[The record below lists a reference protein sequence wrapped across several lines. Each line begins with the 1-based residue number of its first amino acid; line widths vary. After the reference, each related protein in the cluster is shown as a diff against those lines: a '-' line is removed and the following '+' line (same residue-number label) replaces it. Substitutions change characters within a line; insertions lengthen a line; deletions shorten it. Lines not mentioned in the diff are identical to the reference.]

1 MSNLWLALILLG
13 VGVWVAHDGLAPRPA
28 IREARGSW
36 APVDRVK
43 DWLAQADLPGVTIW
57 HVVALCAAGCVAG
70 GFAGYVTFGVPVTA
84 ALGAV
89 GGALAV
95 PVWLR
100 TRHTRRRPARQRAI
114 AEALE
119 RMRDT
124 LGTGLTLD
132 HAFQGLANNGPETLQ
147 RPFRQFEAELP
158 PHTDSF
164 ETAAVRLR
172 DRLADSTWDLV
183 TAGLLLH
190 DEVGSTRF
198 GSCLDHLARW
208 QRSDLAL
215 RDRLVAARA
224 RIVLTAK
231 VMAVLPVILL
241 VLVRWWSPVATAR
254 TFETPLGQALL
265 ALSVLAIV
273 IGYAWMLWLA
283 QLPDE
288 ERVLV
293 RR

>member
-1 MSNLWLALILLG
+1 MSNLWVALILLG
-13 VGVWVAHDGLAPRPA
+13 VGVWLAHDGLAPQRTK
-28 IREARGSW
+28 ARTHSAW
-36 APVDRVK
+36 APVGRAG

-57 HVVALCAAGCVAG
+57 HLVVLCAAGGLVG
-70 GFAGYVTFGVPVTA
+70 VIAGYLAFGVPVTA

-89 GGALAV
+89 GGTLAV
-95 PVWLR
+95 PAWVR
-100 TRHTRRRPARQRAI
+100 TRHSRRRPARQRAI
-114 AEALE
+114 AETLE

-124 LGTGLTLD
+124 LGSGLTLD
-132 HAFQGLANNGPETLQ
+132 HAFRGLAETGPESLQ
-147 RPFRQFEAELP
+147 RQFRQFAAELP

-183 TAGLLLH
+183 TAGLLVH
-190 DEVGSTRF
+190 DEVGSGRF
-198 GSCLDHLARW
+198 GSCLDHLASW

-215 RDRLVAARA
+215 RDRLVAARS

-241 VLVRWWSPVATAR
+241 LLVRWWSPVATSR
-254 TFETPLGQALL
+254 TFETPLGQAVL

-273 IGYAWMLWLA
+273 VGYAWMLWLG

-293 RR
+293 HR